1 MTGHCIEVDVKKT
14 IKMEDLQ
21 RSSTVSILTAW
32 RHVFSYLS
40 KNKTK
45 SHERILILIFAWK

>member
-21 RSSTVSILTAW
+21 RSSTVSILTA
-32 RHVFSYLS
+32 
-40 KNKTK
+40 
-45 SHERILILIFAWK
+45 